1 MKWECNADPGVC
13 KKSLQ
18 TFKHSQTCA
27 KSKNFLHTIK
37 GGAVVVLFSN
47 YKLPFFMRKMLLSL
61 CAIILISVH
70 SQAQKIPVQSVTIFK
85 NGRSM
90 VERSGNVTTMD
101 NRYVTRDL
109 PEALFGTFWVGAPED
124 GVKSVF
130 SIQDSVERNMKSI
143 PATEYYRQLV
153 GKEIRLVLS
162 SPQGI
167 PPMVKSGVLETVNEV
182 GGSIFLVLKTAQS
195 DWISVETDQ
204 VIRMEFSES
213 PSFSNKTYKAT
224 QKRLEVQFNA
234 TKSAQPLN
242 LAYLTDHL
250 GWTPIYRLELSGKN
264 KGHLALRAEVVND
277 AEDLGNTELRLA
289 VGNPNFAFANRY
301 SLLVDFDKNDNQR
314 FSNEGQFA
322 RQNYLR
328 PSVYMDDQDLNP
340 YRGNNVAFEESKPE
354 GTQAEDFY
362 FYTIRPGNFP
372 KGSRYQYPIFETA
385 IAPTHFYECVLPE
398 GGPNRLQQWRNSGNP
413 KEEHNQVFHYIEF
426 KNTTEYPWTTG
437 AVNILSGTEKGELQ
451 PVSQDKLPYATP
463 GAPCKVRI
471 AESPEI
477 RVTQND
483 GDIKREE
490 NVETRFSHNYD
501 RITIEGEICAVN
513 YKTEPVT
520 LKVKRTI
527 EGKPTISNDQ
537 KWTLTQEA
545 ATLRINSEYLVEWEM
560 TLKPGEE
567 KKWKYQYE
575 VLMDF

>member
-1 MKWECNADPGVC
+1 MK
-13 KKSLQ
+13 
-18 TFKHSQTCA
+18 
-27 KSKNFLHTIK
+27 
-37 GGAVVVLFSN
+37 
-47 YKLPFFMRKMLLSL
+47 KMLLSL
-61 CAIILISVH
+61 CAIILISFH
-70 SQAQKIPVQSVTIFK
+70 LQAQKIPVQSVTIFK

-90 VERSGNVTTMD
+90 VERSGNVTTKD
-101 NRYVTRDL
+101 NHYVTRDL
-109 PEALFGTFWVGAPED
+109 PGALFGTFWIGAPGD

-130 SIQDSVERNMKSI
+130 SIQDTIEKTDRELPQK
-143 PATEYYRQLV
+143 EYYQQLI
-153 GKEIRLVLS
+153 GKDLMVVLS
-162 SPQGI
+162 SGN
-167 PPMVKSGVLETVNEV
+167 NESTEIV
-182 GGSIFLVLKTAQS
+182 WGSIESIIPSRVSAGNDFMLLLNRKDKS
-195 DWISVETDQ
+195 WITILPSQVQRVQLSEAPNFVMGKHKET
-204 VIRMEFSES
+204 E
-213 PSFSNKTYKAT
+213 
-224 QKRLEVQFNA
+224 KRLEVQFN
-234 TKSAQPLN
+234 TSKSTQALN

-250 GWTPIYRLELSGKN
+250 GWTPIYRLELNGKN

-340 YRGNNVAFEESKPE
+340 YRGNNVSFEETKPE

-362 FYTIRPGNFP
+362 FYSIRPGNFP
-372 KGSRYQYPIFETA
+372 KGSRYQYPIFETE

-413 KEEHNQVFHYIEF
+413 KEEHNQIFHYIEF
-426 KNTTEYPWTTG
+426 ENTTEYPWTTG

-463 GAPCKVRI
+463 GAKCKVRI

-520 LKVKRTI
+520 LKIKRTI

-537 KWTLTQEA
+537 KWALTQEA
-545 ATLRINSEYLVEWEM
+545 ATLRINSEYVVEWEI

-575 VLMDF
+575 VLVDF